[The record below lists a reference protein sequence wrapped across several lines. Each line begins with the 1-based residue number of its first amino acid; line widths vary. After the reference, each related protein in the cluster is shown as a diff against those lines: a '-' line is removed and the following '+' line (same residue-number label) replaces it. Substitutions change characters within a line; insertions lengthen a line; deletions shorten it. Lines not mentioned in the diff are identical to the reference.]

1 MSIFSEIE
9 TAVRGMHFNKEHE
22 KEKMVLLAKYK
33 DKMEQLDKM
42 VGEKPWVLGY
52 LTWVDFEV
60 AEKSHYFQSLFP
72 EAYKMWPFLQR
83 IRENF
88 DALPET
94 KAYYERAD
102 AIKEKFYP
110 SFAQVKVT
118 L

>member
-1 MSIFSEIE
+1 
-9 TAVRGMHFNKEHE
+9 
-22 KEKMVLLAKYK
+22 
-33 DKMEQLDKM
+33 M
-42 VGEKPWVLGY
+42 VGGKPWVLGY

-72 EAYKMWPFLQR
+72 NAYELWPFMQR

-94 KAYYERAD
+94 KAYYEKPT
-102 AIKEKFYP
+102 AIKNNFYP
-110 SFAQVKVT
+110 SFAQIKVA